1 MEFRYDAASNVWHCC
16 ATCEKWPNDSFNIIR
31 LENLP
36 VDFTLCPRC
45 SALKETGERKE
56 TDSDDTT
63 IIPFSAAR
71 RASVIWPGFC
81 KLSGYSISLG
91 GIFLMILS
99 LLRHSILVSGSL
111 VLLVGFVLI
120 LIGNIIW

>member
-36 VDFTLCPRC
+36 ANFTLCPRC
-45 SALKETGERKE
+45 NALKEMAERKE
-56 TDSDDTT
+56 IDSDKTT
-63 IIPFSAAR
+63 IIPFSARR

-81 KLSGYSISLG
+81 KLSGYGVSLG
-91 GIFLMILS
+91 GMFLLIWS
-99 LLRHSILVSGSL
+99 LLRHSILLSGPL

-120 LIGNIIW
+120 LIGNVIW